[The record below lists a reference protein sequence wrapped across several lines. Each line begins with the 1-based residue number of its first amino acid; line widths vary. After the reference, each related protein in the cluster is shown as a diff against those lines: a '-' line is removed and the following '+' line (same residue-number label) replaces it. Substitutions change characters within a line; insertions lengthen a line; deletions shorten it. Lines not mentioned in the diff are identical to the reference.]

1 MAAGIGSAPRD
12 PNKDKRKRMCGW
24 YCSGELVTFCMLLLR
39 YMNGYADVR
48 EQGKWFWYYTCP
60 AKFFHPQKKTTFI
73 MYHIFILVTSW
84 MCQNITAHRVNGGSS
99 LANTLFLAC
108 LLYVLSYLLV
118 IFFQGI
124 LKQLYFSKNSCLKVC
139 FCYRLYIYCVVVTN
153 AAYS

>member
-1 MAAGIGSAPRD
+1 MWMVLQWGTG
-12 PNKDKRKRMCGW
+12 
-24 YCSGELVTFCMLLLR
+24 YFLYVTITLHEWLR
-39 YMNGYADVR
+39 R
-48 EQGKWFWYYTCP
+48 CQGTGKMILILYLTSQVFSSP
-60 AKFFHPQKKTTFI
+60 KKTTFI

-118 IFFQGI
+118 IFFSQGI

>member
-1 MAAGIGSAPRD
+1 MWMVLQWGTG
-12 PNKDKRKRMCGW
+12 
-24 YCSGELVTFCMLLLR
+24 YFLYVTITLHEWLR
-39 YMNGYADVR
+39 R
-48 EQGKWFWYYTCP
+48 CQGTGKMILILYLPSQVFSSP
-60 AKFFHPQKKTTFI
+60 KKTTFI

-139 FCYRLYIYCVVVTN
+139 FCYRLYIHCVVVTN